1 MKKDGEKVY
10 YVTEHSKKVYYDK
23 GDELVEFYADYSIEE
38 LSLIVKYMRA
48 RADTAFDLDNGDA
61 ETLDRIA
68 TKLEG
73 DLDDNETELQESE

>member
-1 MKKDGEKVY
+1 MK
-10 YVTEHSKKVYYDK
+10 
-23 GDELVEFYADYSIEE
+23 DELVEFYADYSVEE

-48 RADTAFDLDNGDA
+48 HADTAIDLDNGDA

>member
-1 MKKDGEKVY
+1 MKDEQGN
-10 YVTEHSKKVYYDK
+10 
-23 GDELVEFYADYSIEE
+23 ELVDFYADYSVEE

-48 RADTAFDLDNGDA
+48 QADTAFDLNTLLA
-61 ETLDRIA
+61 ATLDRIA

>member
-23 GDELVEFYADYSIEE
+23 GDELVEFYADYSVEE

-48 RADTAFDLDNGDA
+48 HADTAIDLDNGDA

>member
-73 DLDDNETELQESE
+73 DLDDKETELQESE